1 MENSQKALQNYV
13 HPSLGYTYLF
23 ISMYEHEPVYQ
34 VDFCTLILT
43 LMLWTVTKAWKK
55 FNYVHMSK

>member
-43 LMLWTVTKAWKK
+43 LTLWTVKAWKK

>member
-1 MENSQKALQNYV
+1 MEDSQKALQNYV

-34 VDFCTLILT
+34 GDFCTLILT
-43 LMLWTVTKAWKK
+43 LTLWTVTKAWKK

>member
-23 ISMYEHEPVYQ
+23 ISMYEHKPVYQ
-34 VDFCTLILT
+34 GDFCTLILT